1 MDDAFIIIISFIFV
15 GAILILLGIPL
26 LLGKIKPNWLY
37 GFRLP
42 SIVRNEDIWYK
53 INKQVGR
60 DLIIAGVVIIIGMFI
75 LLILKSYFTINQLII
90 ISLLLVNIPLIIAII
105 RGLVLLKKLKNQ

>member
-1 MDDAFIIIISFIFV
+1 MDDAFMIIITFLFV

-26 LLGKIKPNWLY
+26 LLDKIKPNWFY

-42 SIVRNEDIWYK
+42 SIVRNKDIWYK
-53 INKQVGR
+53 INKQAGR
-60 DLIIAGVVIIIGMFI
+60 DFIIAGVVIIIGMFI
-75 LLILKSYFTINQLII
+75 LLTLKSYFTINQLII
-90 ISLLLVNIPLIIAII
+90 ISLLLVNIPLIIIII